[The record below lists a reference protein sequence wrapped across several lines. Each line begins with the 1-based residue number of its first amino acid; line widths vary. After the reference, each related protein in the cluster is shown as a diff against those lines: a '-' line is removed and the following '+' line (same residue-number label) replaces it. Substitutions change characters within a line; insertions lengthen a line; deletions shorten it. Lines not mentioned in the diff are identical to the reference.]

1 MAGHSKGQPKTNIK
15 NIITTSFQMS
25 GSGIATSVL
34 VITVAVPS
42 LVKTAPNTF
51 EETASNRTML
61 DVTMVATAAFLSAAN
76 VRPRTRNA
84 NIVAP
89 KAPHDAASVGVA
101 RPASMVPSV
110 KPISSASGS
119 TPIKTSLM
127 TSQTSATRSS
137 FGTGGPRAGF
147 QKLRTMQ

>member
-1 MAGHSKGQPKTNIK
+1 MATGGLKNAVCKLTATKAPNQISMSILDMPSCSFSTTGRKIGRNTSTMAGHSKGQPKTNIK

-76 VRPRTRNA
+76 VRRR
-84 NIVAP
+84 
-89 KAPHDAASVGVA
+89 
-101 RPASMVPSV
+101 
-110 KPISSASGS
+110 
-119 TPIKTSLM
+119 
-127 TSQTSATRSS
+127 
-137 FGTGGPRAGF
+137 
-147 QKLRTMQ
+147 